1 MRLAGGILVVL
12 AVTGCAGGGA
22 AKGSQPRA
30 AAPAPARALHRP
42 AAAPARTAPVAGA
55 ADAPAAPAEPTA
67 PPAASQ
73 PTDSGGSP
81 APASGQQAVF
91 APSAVDQVFIRRM
104 LAIIDEVA
112 TVMDKQQ
119 NACDRMA
126 ADLEGIM
133 LRNQDLILM
142 AKQMKGNPARDRW
155 MQEQAMPRLEKAAP
169 RMMAGFQKCQNDPAI
184 QALVRKL
191 GA

>member
-1 MRLAGGILVVL
+1 MKLAGGILLVL
-12 AVTGCAGGGA
+12 AVTGCGGGGGA
-22 AKGSQPRA
+22 MGRRPA
-30 AAPAPARALHRP
+30 AAAPARALHRP
-42 AAAPARTAPVAGA
+42 AAAPAKAAPVAGA
-55 ADAPAAPAEPTA
+55 AAAPAAASA

-73 PTDSGGSP
+73 PADGGSP
-81 APASGQQAVF
+81 PSAGGQQAVF
-91 APSAVDQVFIRRM
+91 APSAVDQVFVRRV
-104 LAIIDEVA
+104 LDVIDEVA
-112 TVMDKQQ
+112 AVMDKQQ

-126 ADLEGIM
+126 ADLEIIM
-133 LRNQDLILM
+133 LRNQDLIAM

-155 MQEQAMPRLEKAAP
+155 MQEQATGRLEKAAP